1 MHKRNSVIKTVIING
16 KPIYYNEELIQILS
30 TDIVEK
36 ECSPLHHITIT
47 VAPKDLNDD
56 SLNALVDF
64 VAETRSYVSKNH
76 AIGVGFDL
84 ITVLNEFKDKDCD
97 FNTDTF
103 TYEELIT
110 PLKPKDYNILGVQI
124 EYTEKSEYW
133 KVNATDKTIY
143 PRYDKSKDRDDFM
156 ENSDT
161 ERMIDAL
168 IGIVDYLIDKKNPYY
183 TIGY

>member
-1 MHKRNSVIKTVIING
+1 MTRKLIFSIDDFSATENVEYDEDLVQADIEIKYIPRKNRTIPIITFVPHNFS
-16 KPIYYNEELIQILS
+16 KKALL
-30 TDIVEK
+30 
-36 ECSPLHHITIT
+36 
-47 VAPKDLNDD
+47 
-56 SLNALVDF
+56 ALVDA

-84 ITVLNEFKDKDCD
+84 ITVLNEFKDKDCAL
-97 FNTDTF
+97 NTDTF

-133 KVNATDKTIY
+133 KVNATDKMIS
-143 PRYDKSKDRDDFM
+143 PMYDESKDRDDFM

-168 IGIVDYLIDKKNPYY
+168 IGIVDYLIDEKNPYY